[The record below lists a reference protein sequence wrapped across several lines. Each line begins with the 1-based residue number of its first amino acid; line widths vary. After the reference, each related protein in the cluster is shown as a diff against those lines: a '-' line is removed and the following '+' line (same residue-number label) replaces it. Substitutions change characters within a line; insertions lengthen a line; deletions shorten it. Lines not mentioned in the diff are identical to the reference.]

1 MKFEIVRGS
10 KIGNAKERYFIND
23 RSFDCNPSVNV
34 DINIAMAYLNLGVDS
49 EDMCVKC
56 LWGFSP
62 RESWKEANLFV
73 PSAIEGELRLVGE
86 YEAGLTWRIDKNKMW
101 ESYVWENEK
110 ILKYRL
116 GVIKE
121 MIDSY
126 ISDMTDYIAPE
137 NETAMMRVDRNDIW
151 WNYKQIEGEATSFDW
166 IVQDT
171 GSTLATYKR
180 LFIPNPFS
188 SDEENEAKKS
198 AQQQEE
204 DAESARRQRNYEKLQ
219 GFRLKTQMIHIKARC
234 RPTTVNGA
242 QWETSSVT

>member
-1 MKFEIVRGS
+1 
-10 KIGNAKERYFIND
+10 
-23 RSFDCNPSVNV
+23 
-34 DINIAMAYLNLGVDS
+34 
-49 EDMCVKC
+49 
-56 LWGFSP
+56 
-62 RESWKEANLFV
+62 
-73 PSAIEGELRLVGE
+73 
-86 YEAGLTWRIDKNKMW
+86 
-101 ESYVWENEK
+101 
-110 ILKYRL
+110 
-116 GVIKE
+116 

-171 GSTLATYKR
+171 GSTPATYKR

-204 DAESARRQRNYEKLQ
+204 DAIEGELRLVGEYEAGLTWRIDKNKMWESYFDRESGWYCIGNPILENGDTAVIIIDNMIAVVDNTSE
-219 GFRLKTQMIHIKARC
+219 LKA
-234 RPTTVNGA
+234 VWA
-242 QWETSSVT
+242 QPMFI

>member
-1 MKFEIVRGS
+1 MKRDLKLNISHLDAISRKVQSYIDAMEAVELAARKFEQTIKDQDS
-10 KIGNAKERYFIND
+10 D
-23 RSFDCNPSVNV
+23 
-34 DINIAMAYLNLGVDS
+34 AYNKLS
-49 EDMCVKC
+49 EQ
-56 LWGFSP
+56 
-62 RESWKEANLFV
+62 
-73 PSAIEGELRLVGE
+73 
-86 YEAGLTWRIDKNKMW
+86 W
-101 ESYVWENEK
+101 ETNVWENEK

-171 GSTLATYKR
+171 GSTPATYKR

-204 DAESARRQRNYEKLQ
+204 DAIEGELRLVGEYEAGLTWRIDKNKMWESYFDRESGWYCMEIQY
-219 GFRLKTQMIHIKARC
+219 
-234 RPTTVNGA
+234 
-242 QWETSSVT
+242 